1 MATTPTTSE
10 LNATIIAQL
19 EAALNQTIPLLPKSF
34 LRVIAKVLAAVNII
48 LYKYAGFMFL
58 QIFVKTATIKD
69 TEVNGSIV
77 SPLKEWGRLIGVGD
91 PTAATNAEMTVD
103 VTVTNQTG
111 TLPSGSQLL
120 GSTNGVTYLTIG
132 AVALNAPVVS
142 VDILAA
148 GDQSGGNG
156 SGTIG
161 NLEIG
166 DSVSFANPLPNI
178 DSATTVSAIIVTA
191 ADAEATEVYRQR
203 VIDRFQKPPQGGAYS
218 DYEIWGEEVEGIINT
233 YPYTSECPGI
243 VNVYSEATEASS
255 GSPDG
260 IPTNAQ
266 LQAVKD
272 SIELDQNG
280 LASRRPATAL
290 VLSLPISRIAFDVTI
305 TGLVADNQAEVEQ
318 QIQDG
323 VSQYFTGRDIF
334 IPGLSILPRLD
345 RITAS
350 GVAGVVDDI
359 VNANGG
365 IFTGATVSLDGAN
378 VSIYQLQ
385 EGEKCK
391 LVDTGVVFS

>member
-34 LRVIAKVLAAVNII
+34 LRVLAKVLAGVNIV

-58 QIFVKTATIKD
+58 QIFVKTATINA
-69 TEVNGSIV
+69 TEINGKIV
-77 SPLKEWGRLIGVGD
+77 SPLLEWGRLIGVGD
-91 PTAATNAEMTVD
+91 PTKPTNAEMTID
-103 VTVTNQTG
+103 VTVTNQIG
-111 TLPSGSQLL
+111 ILPSGSQLL
-120 GSTNGVTYLTIG
+120 GSNNGVTYLTIG
-132 AVALNAPVVS
+132 AVNLNAPIIQ

-148 GDQSGGNG
+148 GDQAGGTG
-156 SGTIG
+156 SGVIG
-161 NLEIG
+161 NLEI
-166 DSVSFANPLPNI
+166 DDTVAFANPLPNI
-178 DSATTVSAIIVTA
+178 DSAAIVSAIIVTA
-191 ADAEATEVYRQR
+191 AEGEATEVYRQR
-203 VIDRFQKPPQGGAYS
+203 VLDRFQKRPQGGAPS

-233 YPYTSECPGI
+233 YPYTSECPGM

-260 IPTNAQ
+260 IPTTPQ

-272 SIELDQNG
+272 SIELDLNG

-290 VLSLPISRIAFDVTI
+290 VLSLAIIRRAFGVTV
-305 TGLVADNQAEVEQ
+305 TGLTADNQAEVEQ
-318 QIQDG
+318 QVQDG
-323 VSQYFTGRDIF
+323 VSQYFRGRDIF

-345 RITAS
+345 RITSS

-365 IFTGATVSLDGAN
+365 VFAGVSVTLNGSPIN
-378 VSIYQLQ
+378 LYQLQ
-385 EGEKCK
+385 EGEKSK
-391 LVDTGVVFS
+391 LVDIGVVFS